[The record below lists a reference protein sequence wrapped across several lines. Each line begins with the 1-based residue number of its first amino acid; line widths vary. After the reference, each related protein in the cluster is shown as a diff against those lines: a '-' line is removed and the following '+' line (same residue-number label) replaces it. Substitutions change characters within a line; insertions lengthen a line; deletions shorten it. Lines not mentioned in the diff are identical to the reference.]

1 MLAHVLDLEV
11 TSDVYYI
18 KDENKSATN
27 RSNMWSG
34 RTIVYPGLCRCLRK
48 WAMSTTAQD
57 ESVDRVWAA
66 WRTGHQ
72 YEGGDVRHQKAALS
86 AAARPPEA
94 AFGQSNS
101 YDVEGASR
109 SLADTISRGHSM
121 IRPEQRVSVVTGATG
136 GIGRWIALG
145 LAQADH
151 HVVLVCRDAEKGHM
165 LSAWIREHAPAAST
179 ELRLADLSSLRA
191 ARHLGEEIAAAHPRL
206 AVLVNNAGMFTA
218 RRTTTVEGH
227 DIVIAVNHL
236 APLVLTD
243 ALEGALRAGRRSRIV
258 NVGSS
263 TSDRARIDPDNLE
276 LVRHWGMVRAY
287 GRSKLAMMM
296 STFVRAQRLRGSGVV
311 ANVVHPGM
319 VATGLVRERGAI
331 GFAWRLMGPFLR
343 SGQQG
348 ADTPLQV
355 ALAADWEAVSGA
367 YVKDRASV
375 RPNRRALDPVLL
387 DQVEAASRALA
398 ARSTVVDALP

>member
-1 MLAHVLDLEV
+1 
-11 TSDVYYI
+11 
-18 KDENKSATN
+18 
-27 RSNMWSG
+27 
-34 RTIVYPGLCRCLRK
+34 
-48 WAMSTTAQD
+48 
-57 ESVDRVWAA
+57 
-66 WRTGHQ
+66 
-72 YEGGDVRHQKAALS
+72 
-86 AAARPPEA
+86 
-94 AFGQSNS
+94 
-101 YDVEGASR
+101 
-109 SLADTISRGHSM
+109 M

-151 HVVLVCRDAEKGHM
+151 HVVLVCRDAEKGHA
-165 LSAWIREHAPAAST
+165 LSAWIRDRAPAAST

-243 ALEGALRAGRRSRIV
+243 ALEGALRAGRLSRIV

-331 GFAWRLMGPFLR
+331 GLAWRLMGPFLR

-387 DQVEAASRALA
+387 DQVDAASRALA
-398 ARSTVVDALP
+398 ACSTVVDALP

>member
-1 MLAHVLDLEV
+1 
-11 TSDVYYI
+11 
-18 KDENKSATN
+18 
-27 RSNMWSG
+27 
-34 RTIVYPGLCRCLRK
+34 
-48 WAMSTTAQD
+48 
-57 ESVDRVWAA
+57 
-66 WRTGHQ
+66 
-72 YEGGDVRHQKAALS
+72 
-86 AAARPPEA
+86 
-94 AFGQSNS
+94 
-101 YDVEGASR
+101 
-109 SLADTISRGHSM
+109 
-121 IRPEQRVSVVTGATG
+121 
-136 GIGRWIALG
+136 
-145 LAQADH
+145 
-151 HVVLVCRDAEKGHM
+151 
-165 LSAWIREHAPAAST
+165 
-179 ELRLADLSSLRA
+179 
-191 ARHLGEEIAAAHPRL
+191 
-206 AVLVNNAGMFTA
+206 VLVNNAGMFTA

-243 ALEGALRAGRRSRIV
+243 ALEGALRAGRLSRIV

-276 LVRHWGMVRAY
+276 LERHWGMVRAY